1 MNNALIREDKFRNL
15 LLVEGSDDL
24 HVCIHLLKSHQIKI
38 LEKDKAERFKTF
50 EKGKIEIVP
59 KDGIDNLL
67 QTLDVELLRSDLKC
81 LGILVDADE
90 DLTSRW
96 QSLRNILVGSGYSTI
111 PTTPNPS
118 GTVIDEND
126 KPTVGIWVMPDNQL
140 PGILENFCSFLVPAN
155 DTLWI
160 TAKNT
165 LQQVIQQERRF
176 PEQHTIKAHLHT
188 WLAWQEEPGKPIGQA
203 ITKRFLDPKAPH
215 AQQFIQWIRQ
225 LFEIQA

>member
-24 HVCIHLLKSHQIKI
+24 HACIHLLKSHQIKI

-50 EKGKIEIVP
+50 ENGKIEIVP
-59 KDGIDNLL
+59 KDGIDNFL
-67 QTLDVELLRSDLKC
+67 QTLDVELLRSDLTC
-81 LGILVDADE
+81 LCILVDADE

-111 PTTPNPS
+111 TTTPNTS

-126 KPTVGIWVMPDNQL
+126 KPTVGIWVMPDNQI
-140 PGILENFCSFLVPAN
+140 PGILENFCSFLVTAN